1 MLFPP
6 STISVTQATGEPM
19 SPPTAGFPLGTDESG
34 RSILALIVW
43 GARISL
49 VVGLAATV
57 MSMLIGTVIGIM
69 SGYFR
74 GGLGLV
80 LNRFTDWFLVIPFLP
95 LAIVLATV
103 LGASLVNIIVVIG
116 ITSWPGTARLVR
128 SQTLSIGARP
138 YLERSRALGAG
149 DAHLMRRH
157 ILPNVMPLVLANT
170 TLMVA
175 LAILSETTLSFLGL
189 GNPLSPSWGSILD
202 GAFTSGAMTV
212 GAWWYVLPPGLCVV
226 AVVLAFTLIGRAL
239 EDVVDPRHAGG
250 PLMATDGRG
259 PALEFRDVHITY
271 RGREGDVPAVRGV
284 DLAVAAG
291 SSLGI
296 AGESGSGKSTL
307 ISTVLRLQPKTATVT
322 GQVLV
327 DGEDVLGMTFKRLRA
342 LRWAQASI
350 VFQGALHGL
359 NPLQRIGEQI
369 AEPISVHEPKS
380 TRAEWTAASASCSNR
395 SAFRPRAPART
406 RTSCPGA
413 SANAS

>member
-1 MLFPP
+1 MTMTRPGMDPVRTPTAKQVTRARRRASRSRSWRSFRSNRSGMVGLVVLLAFVVVAILAPVLFPP

-57 MSMLIGTVIGIM
+57 MSMLIGTVMGIM
-69 SGYFR
+69 SGYFG

-103 LGASLVNIIVVIG
+103 LGASLINIIVVIG

-128 SQTLSIGARP
+128 SQTLSIGGRP
-138 YLERSRALGAG
+138 YLERARALGAG
-149 DAHLMRRH
+149 NIHLMRRH

-189 GNPLSPSWGSILD
+189 GDPLSPSWGSILD

-226 AVVLAFTLIGRAL
+226 GVVLAFTLIGRAL
-239 EDVVDPRHAGG
+239 EDIADPR
-250 PLMATDGRG
+250 RQ
-259 PALEFRDVHITY
+259 
-271 RGREGDVPAVRGV
+271 
-284 DLAVAAG
+284 G
-291 SSLGI
+291 S
-296 AGESGSGKSTL
+296 
-307 ISTVLRLQPKTATVT
+307 
-322 GQVLV
+322 
-327 DGEDVLGMTFKRLRA
+327 
-342 LRWAQASI
+342 
-350 VFQGALHGL
+350 
-359 NPLQRIGEQI
+359 
-369 AEPISVHEPKS
+369 
-380 TRAEWTAASASCSNR
+380 
-395 SAFRPRAPART
+395 
-406 RTSCPGA
+406 
-413 SANAS
+413 

>member
-1 MLFPP
+1 MTMTRPGMDPVRTPTAKQVTRARRRASRSRSWRSFRSNRSGMVGLVVLLAFVVVAILAPVLFPP

-57 MSMLIGTVIGIM
+57 MSMLIGTVMGIM
-69 SGYFR
+69 SGYFG

-103 LGASLVNIIVVIG
+103 LGASLINIIVVIG

-128 SQTLSIGARP
+128 SQTLSIGGRP
-138 YLERSRALGAG
+138 YLERARALGAG
-149 DAHLMRRH
+149 NIHLMRRH

-189 GNPLSPSWGSILD
+189 GDPLSPSWGSILD

-239 EDVVDPRHAGG
+239 EDIADPR
-250 PLMATDGRG
+250 R
-259 PALEFRDVHITY
+259 
-271 RGREGDVPAVRGV
+271 
-284 DLAVAAG
+284 
-291 SSLGI
+291 
-296 AGESGSGKSTL
+296 
-307 ISTVLRLQPKTATVT
+307 
-322 GQVLV
+322 
-327 DGEDVLGMTFKRLRA
+327 
-342 LRWAQASI
+342 
-350 VFQGALHGL
+350 QGA
-359 NPLQRIGEQI
+359 
-369 AEPISVHEPKS
+369 
-380 TRAEWTAASASCSNR
+380 
-395 SAFRPRAPART
+395 
-406 RTSCPGA
+406 
-413 SANAS
+413 